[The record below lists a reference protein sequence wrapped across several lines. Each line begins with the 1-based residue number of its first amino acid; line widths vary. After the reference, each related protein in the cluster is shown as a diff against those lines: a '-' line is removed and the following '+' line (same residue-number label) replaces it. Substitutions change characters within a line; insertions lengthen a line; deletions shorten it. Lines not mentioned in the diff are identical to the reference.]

1 MRMTRWKKNAT
12 EFEVR
17 LTKSRNRDGSLD
29 QTCRIPGPIAE
40 ALGNPTSLK
49 FTLDGDRILVT
60 AGDK

>member
-1 MRMTRWKKNAT
+1 MGMTRWKKNAT

-40 ALGNPTSLK
+40 ALGNPTGLK
-49 FTLDGDRILVT
+49 FILNGGKVRVT